1 MRKLERD
8 IYQLMYPRHDSD
20 LRIARRLELLLI
32 IFLALLSIAY
42 LGKGFYFGIF
52 RDGADVYRRWNE
64 ERFLLGGLANPRMA
78 AGFARRGVVYP
89 SWSYFS
95 GIFLFWPPWPQV
107 LTWYALVN
115 LACL

>member
-1 MRKLERD
+1 L
-8 IYQLMYPRHDSD
+8 P
-20 LRIARRLELLLI
+20 
-32 IFLALLSIAY
+32 Y

-89 SWSYFS
+89 FVV
-95 GIFLFWPPWPQV
+95 LFFRDRSV
-107 LTWYALVN
+107 LGLHGRR
-115 LACL
+115 C